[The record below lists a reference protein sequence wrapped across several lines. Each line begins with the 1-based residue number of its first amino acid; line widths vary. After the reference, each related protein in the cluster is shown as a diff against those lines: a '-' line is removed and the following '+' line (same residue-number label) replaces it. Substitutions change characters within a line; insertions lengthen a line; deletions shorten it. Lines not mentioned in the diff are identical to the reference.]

1 MVLCRPT
8 ITIARRAASLL
19 LGLLGWAAVAGAQ
32 DLRRA
37 TIWDLKLGQPVS
49 AQPAV
54 QEFRGFACGSN
65 GGPPRQA
72 LAGWSDFARCPAEAN
87 GLHEIYFEYD
97 DEYEYIARA
106 KDLEQEVSRWAGT
119 TEAGFPVMVSA
130 LFDDSGVLRGIRL
143 ATDPR
148 PDRRNDV
155 IEADMRK
162 RADAYLLGALMAS
175 RFDLDAR
182 HCTALPPADGESAV
196 GSRFVKQ
203 ACEMTDATRGRRI
216 VVRAS
221 FYRKPGQ
228 SGVNPQMPSQLTQG
242 QFESS
247 ARAEIYQL
255 DGR

>member
-1 MVLCRPT
+1 MERF
-8 ITIARRAASLL
+8 RAL
-19 LGLLGWAAVAGAQ
+19 
-32 DLRRA
+32 
-37 TIWDLKLGQPVS
+37 
-49 AQPAV
+49 
-54 QEFRGFACGSN
+54 
-65 GGPPRQA
+65 
-72 LAGWSDFARCPAEAN
+72 PAEAN

-130 LFDDSGVLRGIRL
+130 LFDGGGVLRGIRL
-143 ATDPR
+143 VTDAR

-196 GSRFVKQ
+196 GARFVKQ
-203 ACEMTDATRGRRI
+203 ACEMTDAKRGRKF

-247 ARAEIYQL
+247 ARAEIYQMET
-255 DGR
+255 R